1 VTTAHYRVAY
11 LVKRFPRLSETF
23 VLNEFLQLR
32 EHGLEA
38 SLYALLDPAEAVIDP
53 VARGL
58 MPELRY
64 LNLAGKPWRSRWR
77 LLRGATTQAVMHP
90 VGLARVTWALLS
102 VHRSIPSLRH
112 ATEGLWLAR
121 ELRREGVSHL
131 HAHFAHSPAAVA
143 YLCRLAGGPPFSF
156 TAHAKDLYT
165 TLPRNLRIRA
175 HAARF
180 VVTCTESNAR
190 FLRDL
195 IGDGAGVPIHVVH
208 HGTDIRRFHPARRR
222 PESGL
227 ILAIGRLV
235 PKKGYETLLEALS
248 RVMRDGREFRLEVY
262 GGGPQRTE
270 LEKLAGRLGLG
281 ARISFH
287 GARPPDEIIDAYA
300 RAALF
305 VLAPHVLENG
315 DRDGIPNVLVEAMAA
330 GVPVVST
337 RMSGI
342 PELIED
348 GIDGLLVEPDD
359 IRALAAAIGRLL
371 DDTALADRLAAA
383 GRRKVE
389 VSFDLIANSK
399 LVFDLLISG
408 STAEGPASAVVVQ

>member
-1 VTTAHYRVAY
+1 VAY

-32 EHGLEA
+32 DRGLEA
-38 SLYALLDPAEAVIDP
+38 SLYALLDPGEAVIDP
-53 VARGL
+53 AAERV

-64 LNLAGKPWRSRWR
+64 LNLAGKPWQSSWR
-77 LLRGATTQAVMHP
+77 LLRGAAAQAAMRP
-90 VGLARVTWALLS
+90 TGLARVTWALVS

-112 ATEGLWLAR
+112 AAAGLWLAR

-190 FLRDL
+190 FLHDL
-195 IGDGAGVPIHVVH
+195 LGDAADVPIHVVH
-208 HGTDIRRFHPARRR
+208 HGADIQRFHPAGRR
-222 PESGL
+222 PERGL
-227 ILAIGRLV
+227 ILSVGRLV
-235 PKKGYETLLEALS
+235 PKKGYQTLLEALC

-270 LEKLAGRLGLG
+270 LEKMADRLGLG

-287 GARPPDEIIDAYA
+287 GARPPDEIVDAYA
-300 RAALF
+300 RASLF

-342 PELIED
+342 PELIEN
-348 GIDGLLVEPDD
+348 GIEGILVEPDD
-359 IRALAAAIGRLL
+359 IEALAAAISRLL

-389 VSFDLIANSK
+389 RSFDLIVNSK
-399 LVFDLLISG
+399 LVFDLLSSG
-408 STAEGPASAVVVQ
+408 SKTERPASAAVVA